1 MDRVDW
7 RILAELQADAR
18 LSFNALSRKVN
29 LAAPSVAERV
39 RRLEDAGVI
48 TGYSARVDAPAAG
61 RPVRAVVR
69 MHCYGPTCLLRDPG
83 VRDWP
88 QVRELY
94 RVTGEDCSVLLVAV
108 EDMAAFE
115 DLLDRLAA
123 YGQPTSAMVL
133 DEVVTAKPV
142 LPPDGT

>member
-39 RRLEDAGVI
+39 RRLEDSGVI
-48 TGYSARVDAPAAG
+48 AGYSARVDPQVAG

-69 MHCYGPTCLLRDPG
+69 MHCYGPTCLLRDPAVAEWPE
-83 VRDWP
+83 VRD
-88 QVRELY
+88 LY
-94 RVTGEDCSVLLVAV
+94 RVTGEDCSVLVVACP
-108 EDMAAFE
+108 DLAAFE
-115 DLLDRLAA
+115 ALLDRLAA
-123 YGQPTSAMVL
+123 YGQPTSSLVL
-133 DEVVTAKPV
+133 DAVVTDRPIQ
-142 LPPDGT
+142 PPTP